1 MEKKSEQ
8 LTLFAEDSP
17 ANHIVKPGSKEARM
31 MTATSG
37 RKCLGS
43 FKSASPVGLLER
55 MLLGSPIWS
64 STARYLI
71 WRKKITK
78 SGFSYSVLSPS
89 KPPIKD
95 KGAGLLPTPDAS
107 NRGAR
112 KNQNGHQVTLQDVVA
127 GHTPEAKKI
136 KEMFLTPNVMDSLP
150 PRSKEALQ
158 KQYEKNRK
166 GRTTHSTLREQ
177 VVYPEPDKMWPTP
190 NTRDTRRGCNQK
202 QLATEVD
209 KFPSKMW
216 PTPTQDSAKQRT
228 DNYKQ
233 GGTPLPKAVKMW
245 PTATTRDYKG
255 GYQTGALIRKDGK
268 NRAMDLL
275 PNAVLDGKGT
285 ETVKGQLNA
294 EWVTWLMGYP
304 PNYLTLEEPGK

>member
-8 LTLFAEDSP
+8 LTLFAAGSP
-17 ANHIVKPGSKEARM
+17 ASHSVKPGSKEARM

-43 FKSASPVGLLER
+43 FKNSNLTPVGLLQR
-55 MLLGSPIWS
+55 MLLGSSIWS
-64 STARYLI
+64 SHARFLT
-71 WRKKITK
+71 WKGKVTK
-78 SGFSYSVLSPS
+78 LGHSYWVLAPS

-95 KGAGLLPTPDAS
+95 NDAGLLPTPDAS

-136 KEMFLTPNVMDSLP
+136 KEMFL
-150 PRSKEALQ
+150 
-158 KQYEKNRK
+158 
-166 GRTTHSTLREQ
+166 
-177 VVYPEPDKMWPTP
+177 
-190 NTRDTRRGCNQK
+190 
-202 QLATEVD
+202 
-209 KFPSKMW
+209 SKMW

-233 GGTPLPKAVKMW
+233 GGTPLPKAVNMW
-245 PTATTRDYKG
+245 PTPSANEDAAGKP
-255 GYQTGALIRKDGK
+255 GAKMQKMLGNHPEVREQGQ
-268 NRAMDLL
+268 
-275 PNAVLDGKGT
+275 GT
-285 ETVKGQLNA
+285 LNA

>member
-1 MEKKSEQ
+1 
-8 LTLFAEDSP
+8 
-17 ANHIVKPGSKEARM
+17 

-43 FKSASPVGLLER
+43 FKNSNLTPVGLLQR
-55 MLLGSPIWS
+55 MLLGSSIWS
-64 STARYLI
+64 SHARFLT
-71 WRKKITK
+71 WKGKVTK
-78 SGFSYSVLSPS
+78 LGHSYWVLAPS

-95 KGAGLLPTPDAS
+95 NDAGLLPTPDAS

-136 KEMFLTPNVMDSLP
+136 KEMFL
-150 PRSKEALQ
+150 
-158 KQYEKNRK
+158 
-166 GRTTHSTLREQ
+166 
-177 VVYPEPDKMWPTP
+177 
-190 NTRDTRRGCNQK
+190 
-202 QLATEVD
+202 
-209 KFPSKMW
+209 SKMW

-245 PTATTRDYKG
+245 PTPNTRDTRRGCNQKQLATEVDKFPVKMWPTPSANEDAAG
-255 GYQTGALIRKDGK
+255 KPGAKMQKMLGNHPEVREQGQ
-268 NRAMDLL
+268 
-275 PNAVLDGKGT
+275 GT
-285 ETVKGQLNA
+285 LNA